1 MRDKTKVETLK
12 QQITDEVI
20 KQYAESN
27 IDNLFR
33 LLYGLLDCCQ
43 KMLYYIDEGRLVPM
57 YNAALVKRGL
67 KPIRVFDGDLIAGFT
82 TYSKYVRL
90 AKSSFEATLQK
101 RINAITYEAAD
112 MTTEEA
118 DNFGRDGNFLLTLIM
133 RLMECGWTPEFARKF
148 DELLASDENRKRV
161 FTEQDYNRFK
171 DMK

>member
-12 QQITDEVI
+12 QQITDEVM

-90 AKSSFEATLQK
+90 AKSSFE
-101 RINAITYEAAD
+101 R
-112 MTTEEA
+112 
-118 DNFGRDGNFLLTLIM
+118 
-133 RLMECGWTPEFARKF
+133 
-148 DELLASDENRKRV
+148 
-161 FTEQDYNRFK
+161 
-171 DMK
+171 